1 MLAHYTDAFAGL
13 CAAFEVAMGFDRQ
26 VCEKEGIYGAFEA
39 DRDNLTVQAIN
50 KRPSSEIGKG
60 PFSLFL
66 ISQQVSRN

>member
-13 CAAFEVAMGFDRQ
+13 CAAFEVAMGFDRE

-50 KRPSSEIGKG
+50 KRPFSKIGQRA
-60 PFSLFL
+60 FLFVPDQ
-66 ISQQVSRN
+66 SASV